1 MKNDIKTINQII
13 KIIGESQL
21 TEISIEE
28 KEFKLFIKKPKL
40 VLEPCSIEEVEI
52 EEISE
57 ENEGPVVNNTKD
69 IVSETVGRFYFTGKD
84 GLPMM
89 TIGMTV
95 AVGQKIGYIESIG
108 IQNPIESS
116 FDGKIVE
123 ILVEDGDIAEYGKV
137 LVKIEE

>member
-1 MKNDIKTINQII
+1 MKNDIKTINQIV

-21 TEISIEE
+21 TEIAIED

-40 VLEPCSIEEVEI
+40 VLDPNSVEEVEV
-52 EEISE
+52 EEILEDKE
-57 ENEGPVVNNTKD
+57 ELVVNNTKD
-69 IVSETVGRFYFTGKD
+69 IVSETVGKFYFTDKD

-89 TIGMTV
+89 TVGMTV
-95 AVGQKIGYIESIG
+95 TIGQKIGYIESIG
-108 IQNPIESS
+108 IKNPIESS
-116 FDGKIVE
+116 FEGKIVE